1 MNLFN
6 RLVIAVF
13 CSLIVACG
21 NGSATSALETKK
33 QDATIEADKRPS
45 VLKELTRKIL
55 VAPDDVSLY
64 NARAIYYIQHQQ
76 LKEAFEDLKVALS
89 KDSSYVDLYI
99 TLANYYIEEKQ
110 PAGARRALEDGL
122 IKNQGNTKLMLQLGE
137 FYMVARKDQLSF
149 QYINDVLKKDKYNA
163 RAYFLKG
170 MNYKYLL
177 NEAKALS
184 SFQTAI
190 EQNPD
195 YFEAYMQLGLLYAAQ
210 HNPLATQYFTSAIR
224 LQEKNPE
231 AWYARAM
238 FYQEHKAQDKAV
250 ADYKSILAFD
260 STYFN
265 AWYNLGYLQYEKG
278 HLDSAYTYFDR
289 SLTKHYEAKGYY
301 MRGLCQEELGNK
313 AKALK
318 DYQNA
323 LKVDANFALAA
334 GAITRVQD

>member
-1 MNLFN
+1 M
-6 RLVIAVF
+6 
-13 CSLIVACG
+13 
-21 NGSATSALETKK
+21 
-33 QDATIEADKRPS
+33 ATIEEDKRPAE
-45 VLKELTRKIL
+45 LKELTRKII
-55 VAPDDVSLY
+55 ASPDDVALY
-64 NARAIYYIQHQQ
+64 NARAIYYIKHQQ
-76 LKEAFEDLKVALS
+76 HKEAYEDLKIAFS
-89 KDSSYVDLYI
+89 KDSAYADLYI

-137 FYMVARKDQLSF
+137 FYMIARKDQLSF
-149 QYINDVLKKDKYNA
+149 KYINDVLKADKYNA

-170 MNYKYLL
+170 MNYKYLF
-177 NEAKALS
+177 NEAKAIA

-195 YFEAYMQLGLLYAAQ
+195 YFEAYMQLGLIYAGKNDPLAAQ
-210 HNPLATQYFTSAIR
+210 YLTSAIR
-224 LQEKNPE
+224 LQNKNSE

-238 FYQEHKAQDKAV
+238 FYQENNAADKAV
-250 ADYKSILAFD
+250 ADYKTILTFD

-278 HLDSAYTYFDR
+278 HIDSAYYYFDQ
-289 SLTKHYEAKGYY
+289 SIAKNYTAKGYY
-301 MRGLCQEELGNK
+301 MRGLCEEEQGNK

-323 LKVDANFALAA
+323 LKIDANFALAA
-334 GAITRVQD
+334 AAISRIKD